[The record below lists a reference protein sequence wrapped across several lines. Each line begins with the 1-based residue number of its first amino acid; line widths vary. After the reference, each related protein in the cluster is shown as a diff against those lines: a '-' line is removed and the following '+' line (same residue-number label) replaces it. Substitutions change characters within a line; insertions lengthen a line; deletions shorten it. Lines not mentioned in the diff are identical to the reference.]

1 MGVGSFLKKVD
12 SDSNVFFSP
21 PFDSIYYSVMPFLL
35 DKYVIMKYVCVCV
48 CKNNM
53 GNEKVITQDKDV
65 EGEAVQSCHKS
76 HTHGEK
82 SGCCGPTAGG
92 SYYGLMERGS
102 KGFVKEEALSGAKG
116 FGS

>member
-1 MGVGSFLKKVD
+1 
-12 SDSNVFFSP
+12 
-21 PFDSIYYSVMPFLL
+21 
-35 DKYVIMKYVCVCV
+35 
-48 CKNNM
+48 M